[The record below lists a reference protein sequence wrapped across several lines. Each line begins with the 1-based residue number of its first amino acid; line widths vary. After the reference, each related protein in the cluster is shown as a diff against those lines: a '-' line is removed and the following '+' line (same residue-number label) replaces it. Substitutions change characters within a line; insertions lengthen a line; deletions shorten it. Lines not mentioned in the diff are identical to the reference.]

1 MRLPQILF
9 LFLFLPFNLLLAQ
22 KEEWKLSKQ
31 ADNISVFTRN
41 VAQTNFKEVR
51 SVTKMPIAASDLL
64 ELVND
69 YSSIQPWRYKVKEM
83 KLLDGDPMGAHYLYF
98 VLNLPIPLSDR
109 DFVLQIETERKS
121 DGRILINFDAVSDQ
135 LPAQEGKVRMNKMEG
150 FWELKP
156 LASNITEVT
165 YQYLSDPAGV
175 PAWIVNLFTVNAPF
189 QALSGLRASVEK
201 N

>member
-1 MRLPQILF
+1 MRLLQVLLF
-9 LFLFLPFNLLLAQ
+9 FFFLPFNLLIAQ
-22 KEEWKLSKQ
+22 NEDWKLSKQ
-31 ADNISVFTRN
+31 ADKISVFTRN
-41 VAQTNFKEVR
+41 VAETNFKEVR
-51 SVTKMPIAASDLL
+51 SVTQMAIAAPDLL

-98 VLNLPIPLSDR
+98 VLDLPIPLSDR
-109 DFVLQIETERKS
+109 DFVLQIDTERKA

-135 LPAQEGKVRMNKMEG
+135 LPVQKGKVRMNKMEG

-156 LASNITEVT
+156 LSSGATQVT